1 MTIRLFDQDP
11 QLRTFTATVL
21 ACEEK
26 DGQYLVTLD
35 RTAFFPEG
43 GGQGA
48 DHGMLGGANVL
59 DAHEHGG
66 VIAHLT
72 DAPLAVGE
80 TVTGCVDSLRRLTMS
95 QQHSGEHMFSGL
107 VCRLFGYDNVGF
119 HIGSDAVTMDFNGPL
134 TEEDVLRVE
143 RLVNEAI
150 WEDKPIKAY
159 VPPKDELEAMHYR
172 SKKALTG
179 DVRIVSIDGVDTC
192 ACCGTHLMTTGGVG
206 QVKVIGLAKYKSGV
220 RVSILCGVRALE
232 YENMIQQQ
240 VKEIGKTLSVKLHE
254 TAQATQRLLA
264 ERDQLRYEN
273 EQLGMRL
280 FEAEAKAEA
289 GSAVRLVAADMLAAS
304 QLRKA
309 AGLLAAGAKL
319 AVVIAPRE
327 DGWNFAMSSQ
337 TEDVRPATRAL
348 CEAFGGK
355 GGGPKD
361 MTQGVLG
368 RASAEEIRE
377 KLNALA

>member
-1 MTIRLFDQDP
+1 M
-11 QLRTFTATVL
+11 
-21 ACEEK
+21 
-26 DGQYLVTLD
+26 
-35 RTAFFPEG
+35 
-43 GGQGA
+43 
-48 DHGMLGGANVL
+48 
-59 DAHEHGG
+59 
-66 VIAHLT
+66 
-72 DAPLAVGE
+72 
-80 TVTGCVDSLRRLTMS
+80 
-95 QQHSGEHMFSGL
+95 
-107 VCRLFGYDNVGF
+107 GF

-289 GSAVRLVAADMLAAS
+289 GSAIRLVAADMLAAS